1 MPQKNMPVKSKEI
14 EPKPQKRDSMQ
25 DVSKE
30 LMKNNIILQSKIIEL
45 VKSNNELLKSQAAM
59 TDEIKSM
66 VTLFK
71 EAGEQMIA
79 ETEEEK
85 LRPLLGRISELV
97 EQNKGIMRGLILIQK
112 YIRVS
117 TTSEMPQQKPFNAEE
132 F

>member
-1 MPQKNMPVKSKEI
+1 
-14 EPKPQKRDSMQ
+14 
-25 DVSKE
+25 
-30 LMKNNIILQSKIIEL
+30 MKNNIILQSKIIEL